1 MSSIPL
7 MELSLVHLAH
17 RYVIITPIRDEEA
30 FIEKTLQSVIA
41 QTILPVEWVIVDDGS
56 TDRTGEIVDKYVE
69 QYAWIH
75 AVHRKNR
82 GFRSSGGGVI
92 EAFYAGYSAL
102 RKTDWNFIVKLDG
115 DLSFDADYFEKIFE
129 NFGQYQ
135 DLGVAGGEIYNI
147 VNGVQM
153 LEQCPRFHVRGAT
166 KIYKRECWNAIG
178 GLLVAPGW
186 DTLDEVKAN
195 MLGWT
200 TRTIQDLKLT
210 HHKFTG
216 SADGTWGGWVKNG
229 RANYIAGYH
238 PLFMTVKCL
247 KRAFQ
252 RPYIISALALYYGF
266 ITGYLGGVQQVPD
279 PALIRYLR
287 KQQLNRLFMRDTIW
301 E

>member
-1 MSSIPL
+1 MYRN
-7 MELSLVHLAH
+7 HK
-17 RYVIITPIRDEEA
+17 YVIVTPVRDEEA
-30 FIEKTLQSVIA
+30 FIEKTLRSVVS
-41 QTILPVEWVIVDDGS
+41 QTILPVEWIIVDDGS
-56 TDRTGEIVDKYVE
+56 TDLTGHIVDKYVE
-69 QYAWIH
+69 QYSWVH
-75 AVHRKNR
+75 VVHRKNR

-92 EAFYAGYSAL
+92 EAFYEGYNAL
-102 RKTDWNFIVKLDG
+102 NEKDWNFIVKLDG
-115 DLSFDADYFEKIFE
+115 DLDFDANYFEKVFE
-129 NFGQYQ
+129 CFRQSQ
-135 DLGVAGGEIYNI
+135 DLGVAGGEIFNI
-147 VNGVQM
+147 VNGVQI

-166 KIYKRECWNAIG
+166 KIYKRECWDAIG

-200 TRTIQDLKLT
+200 TRTFPDLKLI

-252 RPYIISALALYYGF
+252 KPYVISALALYYGF
-266 ITGYLGGVQQVPD
+266 LTGYLGGVEQVPD
-279 PALIRYLR
+279 PELILYLR

>member
-1 MSSIPL
+1 MRL
-7 MELSLVHLAH
+7 DHK
-17 RYVIITPIRDEEA
+17 YVIITPVRDEEA
-30 FIEKTLQSVIA
+30 FIEKTLKSVIS
-41 QTILPVEWVIVDDGS
+41 QTILPLEWIIVDDGS
-56 TDRTGEIVDKYVE
+56 SDLTGEIVDKYVE
-69 QYAWIH
+69 RYAWIH

-129 NFGQYQ
+129 NFRQSQ

-147 VNGVQM
+147 VNGVQK

-166 KIYKRECWNAIG
+166 KIYKRDCWDAIG
-178 GLLVAPGW
+178 GLLTAPGW

-195 MLGWT
+195 MLGWN
-200 TRTIQDLKLT
+200 TRTFDDLKLI

-247 KRAFQ
+247 KRSFQ
-252 RPYIISALALYYGF
+252 RPYLISGLALCYGF
-266 ITGYLGGVQQVPD
+266 ITGYLKSVQQVPD
-279 PALIRYLR
+279 PVLIRYLR
-287 KQQLNRLFMRDTIW
+287 QQQLNRLFMRDTIW